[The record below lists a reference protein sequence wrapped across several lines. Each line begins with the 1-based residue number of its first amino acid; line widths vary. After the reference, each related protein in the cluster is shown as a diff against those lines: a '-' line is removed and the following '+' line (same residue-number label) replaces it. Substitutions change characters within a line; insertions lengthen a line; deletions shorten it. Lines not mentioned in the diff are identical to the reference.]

1 MDGGAWRA
9 TVPRVAKNQTRLKQ
23 LSTHAR
29 TYLCVYKQACVHAH
43 VCVFALSGPAT
54 GAGDGMELASF
65 LVAWV

>member
-9 TVPRVAKNQTRLKQ
+9 AGPRVAENQTRLKR

-29 TYLCVYKQACVHAH
+29 TYLCDTSRRVCTYTCACLL
-43 VCVFALSGPAT
+43 CLALLREP
-54 GAGDGMELASF
+54 GDGMELASF